1 MKKINKK
8 LKIIG
13 KKIGKFESKLAIL
26 NHISKKNCALLPF
39 LDEESLHSLGEF
51 VYNVITQRIK
61 LNNHQQKRVKRIL
74 NKSRDFYVR
83 LVSKHTKNP
92 VSYFKSSLKSN
103 PQVGQ
108 GIISLIATLAPLISS
123 LLFR

>member
-1 MKKINKK
+1 M
-8 LKIIG
+8 
-13 KKIGKFESKLAIL
+13 
-26 NHISKKNCALLPF
+26 
-39 LDEESLHSLGEF
+39 
-51 VYNVITQRIK
+51 YNVITQRIK

-74 NKSRDFYVR
+74 NKSKDFYAH